1 MNKRINTNITHRA
14 NTSDTNT
21 DNTNR
26 IKHRILVMS
35 AKGGVGKTTIAVN
48 LAYALSKKGF
58 RTGLLDADIHGPNA
72 PKMLGLQ
79 NGKLLVKNNK
89 IIPVSIKENLRV
101 VSMAFL
107 ADKEKAVIWRG
118 PLKHKLIRQFIEDVD
133 WGELDYQIIDLPP
146 GTGDESISISQLLNN
161 ITGSVIVST
170 PQQVALLDVIKS
182 INFSREM
189 KVPIIGLV
197 ENMAGDVFGRGS
209 VKTLAHNEHI
219 NFLGSLELDKRITQ
233 FGDKGK
239 PFIINSTWDISESF
253 NRIVD
258 RIIMSTKNK
267 EKKGQIQKFKE

>member
-1 MNKRINTNITHRA
+1 MNKKTNTNII
-14 NTSDTNT
+14 NKININNT
-21 DNTNR
+21 DK
-26 IKHRILVMS
+26 IKHKLLVMS

-48 LAYALSKKGF
+48 LAYALSRKGF

-72 PKMLGLQ
+72 PKMLGLKDE
-79 NGKLLVKNNK
+79 KLFVRNNK
-89 IIPVSIKENLRV
+89 IVPINIKDNNISGVLKV

-107 ADKEKAVIWRG
+107 AGKEKAVIWRG
-118 PLKHKLIRQFIEDVD
+118 PLKHKLIKQFVEDVA
-133 WGELDYQIIDLPP
+133 WGELDYQVVDLPP

-161 ITGSVIVST
+161 ITGSIIVST

-189 KVPIIGLV
+189 NVPIIGMI
-197 ENMAGDVFGRGS
+197 ENMAGDLFGRGG
-209 VKTLAHNEHI
+209 VKILAHKEHI

-239 PFIINSTWDISESF
+239 PFIINNTWDVSESF

-258 RIIMSTKNK
+258 RIIQSTKK
-267 EKKGQIQKFKE
+267 S